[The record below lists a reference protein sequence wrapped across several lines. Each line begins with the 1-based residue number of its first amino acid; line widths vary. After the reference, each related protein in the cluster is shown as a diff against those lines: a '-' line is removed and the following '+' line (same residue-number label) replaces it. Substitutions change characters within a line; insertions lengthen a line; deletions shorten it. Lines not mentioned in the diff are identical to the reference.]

1 MDSYL
6 ILFCIISYFIILILV
21 SHFTSKSQDNKTFF
35 IANKKSPWYIVAFG
49 MIGASLS
56 GVTFISIPGWVA
68 ESNFSYMQ
76 MVFGYFFGYVFIS
89 EVLMPLY
96 YKLNLVSIY
105 TYLGE
110 RFGVLSYKTGSFY
123 FIVSRLIGA
132 SFRLFLVAE
141 IFHFFVFKNF
151 GIPFYLTV
159 LITVMLIWVYTFRG
173 GLKTIIWTDTLQTF
187 FMLLALFLS
196 IILISKDLNFGFKD
210 LVFNIKNS
218 YMSKIFFFEDI
229 NDSRHFVKQFF
240 TGVFIC
246 IAMTGLDQDMMQ
258 KNLSCKNIKDA
269 KKNMYSFS
277 VVLIVVNFLF
287 LSLGAL
293 LYIYAAENSM
303 NVTGDQLFPSV
314 ALSSSLS
321 GVVGIFFILGLIAA
335 AYSSADSALTSLTTT
350 FSIDFIKINNI
361 EKKRQVLYRKLIH
374 VVFSFLIFLLVV
386 LFELIEDNSIV
397 AALFK
402 AAGYTYGP
410 LLGLYFFGLFTK
422 LKVKDKFVPFVC
434 LFSPVFCFFLNKYS
448 EYLFNYK
455 FGFEILILNG
465 ILTFI
470 GLVFIS
476 NFKEKYQKK

>member
-196 IILISKDLNFGFKD
+196 IILISQDLNYSLKD

-229 NDSRHFVKQFF
+229 NDSRHFIKQFF

-303 NVTGDQLFPSV
+303 GVTGDQLFPSV

-350 FSIDFIKINNI
+350 FSIDFMKIDNI
-361 EKKRQVLYRKLIH
+361 DKKRQVFYRKLIH

-434 LFSPVFCFFLNKYS
+434 LFSPIFCFFLNKYS

-470 GLVFIS
+470 GLTFIS
-476 NFKEKYQKK
+476 NLKDKY

>member
-1 MDSYL
+1 
-6 ILFCIISYFIILILV
+6 
-21 SHFTSKSQDNKTFF
+21 
-35 IANKKSPWYIVAFG
+35 
-49 MIGASLS
+49 
-56 GVTFISIPGWVA
+56 
-68 ESNFSYMQ
+68 
-76 MVFGYFFGYVFIS
+76 
-89 EVLMPLY
+89 
-96 YKLNLVSIY
+96 
-105 TYLGE
+105 
-110 RFGVLSYKTGSFY
+110 
-123 FIVSRLIGA
+123 
-132 SFRLFLVAE
+132 
-141 IFHFFVFKNF
+141 
-151 GIPFYLTV
+151 
-159 LITVMLIWVYTFRG
+159 
-173 GLKTIIWTDTLQTF
+173 
-187 FMLLALFLS
+187 MLLALFLS
-196 IILISKDLNFGFKD
+196 IILISQDLNYSLKD

-229 NDSRHFVKQFF
+229 NDSRHFIKQFF

-277 VVLIVVNFLF
+277 IVLIVVNFLF

-350 FSIDFIKINNI
+350 FSIDFMKIDNI
-361 EKKRQVLYRKLIH
+361 EKKRQVFYRKLIH

-397 AALFK
+397 EALFK

-422 LKVKDKFVPFVC
+422 LKVKDKLVPFVC

-470 GLVFIS
+470 GLAFIS
-476 NFKEKYQKK
+476 NFKEKY